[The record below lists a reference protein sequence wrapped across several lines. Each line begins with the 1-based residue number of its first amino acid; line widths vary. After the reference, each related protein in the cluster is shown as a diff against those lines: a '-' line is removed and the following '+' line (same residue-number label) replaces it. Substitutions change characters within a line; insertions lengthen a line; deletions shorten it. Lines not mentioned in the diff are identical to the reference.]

1 MGLVD
6 MLLMGVGLSMD
17 AFAVSVCK
25 GLQARKVNW
34 RRAFVTA
41 FFFGAFQA
49 IMPLLGWL
57 LGSTVQSYIEP
68 VSGWV
73 AFGLLGAIGGKM
85 VWDAVRDDGSCAP
98 DAPGR
103 GRFLAELLMLA
114 VATSIDAFVA
124 GISFAMTDLN
134 IWLAVTV
141 IGLTTFVLSLVG
153 TVVGNRFGSHF
164 KKWATLAGGVCLV
177 LLGAKILLEHL
188 VG

>member
-85 VWDAVRDDGSCAP
+85 VWDAVHDDGSCAP

-134 IWLAVTV
+134 IWLAVAV

-153 TVVGNRFGSHF
+153 TVVGNRFGSQF